1 MFKEEIKN
9 IKEDKTTLRKFGL
22 TVGTVLLLAGIVL
35 YLTGKSSS
43 VIFGGAGVLLILF
56 GLILPNILKPLNK
69 IWMTLAVILGWFM
82 SRLILFILFY
92 IVITPIG
99 VFLRIAGKD
108 FLNLRTD
115 KNSDSYWEKREKTV
129 KEKIDYER
137 QF

>member
-1 MFKEEIKN
+1 MIKEEIKN
-9 IKEDKTTLRKFGL
+9 IKEDQTTIRKFGL
-22 TVGTVLLLAGIVL
+22 TVGTVLLLVGIVL

-43 VIFGGAGVLLILF
+43 VVFGGIGVLLILF
-56 GLILPNILKPLNK
+56 GLILPSILKPLNK

-99 VFLRIAGKD
+99 FFLKLMGKD
-108 FLNLRTD
+108 FLHLKFD
-115 KNSDSYWEKREKTV
+115 KKSQSYWETREK
-129 KEKIDYER
+129 KIAEQIDYER

>member
-9 IKEDKTTLRKFGL
+9 IKEDKTTLRKFGV
-22 TVGTVLLLAGIVL
+22 TVGSVLLIVGIVL

-92 IVITPIG
+92 FVITPIG
-99 VFLRIAGKD
+99 FFLRIAGKD

-115 KNSDSYWEKREKTV
+115 KNFDSYWEKREKRV

>member
-22 TVGTVLLLAGIVL
+22 TVGTVLLLVGIVL

-43 VIFGGAGVLLILF
+43 VVFGGAGVLLILF

-99 VFLRIAGKD
+99 FFLRIAGKD

-115 KNSDSYWEKREKTV
+115 KNSDSYWEKREKRV